1 MHVSVTVPIE
11 HFNETYIIIN
21 EDTPID
27 CDWHPIHNS
36 INSVITYGCNSRLL
50 FEGKFN
56 MKHKKPDGLFSA
68 ISYGFRPC
76 DGQDC
81 TGYAY
86 IAGMKFNSTGK

>member
-1 MHVSVTVPIE
+1 
-11 HFNETYIIIN
+11 
-21 EDTPID
+21 
-27 CDWHPIHNS
+27 
-36 INSVITYGCNSRLL
+36 
-50 FEGKFN
+50 